1 MLFSSISFLY
11 YFLPIV
17 LGLYYIVPNNFKNMI
32 LLVSSLFFYFYG
44 EPVYIVLMLVSITS
58 GYLHGLWIHKVRNTK
73 YAKFAMTSSI
83 VVGVGLLL
91 YYKYIDFFI
100 FNINTIFSSHIP
112 LLRQVLPIGISF
124 YTFQIL
130 SYTIDLY
137 RGEAKVQKNI
147 FDFATYVSLF
157 PQLIAGPI
165 VRYTTVEE
173 ELRKRS
179 HSIEKTAYGIH
190 RFVIGLSKKIL
201 LANTL
206 GELGKIFDNMNEKT
220 LIFYWMYALSYTLQI
235 YFDFSGY
242 SDMAIGL
249 GKMFGFNFL
258 ENFNY
263 PYISKSISEF
273 WRRWHISL
281 GTWFRDYV
289 YIPMG
294 GNRVSRFKWIRN
306 ILVVWFLTG
315 FWHGAE
321 WNFIIWGLYF
331 ALFLSLE
338 KCFLNKLLIKLPGI
352 VSHLYVKLIVLISFI
367 IFDSSSL
374 REILDYLCG
383 MFGLSGQPLWNAETI
398 YYLKSYGVLFVI
410 ALVAATP
417 AVNLLLKRLS
427 RNNIINRLI
436 NVAHP
441 VLIIVLMLFI
451 TGYLIDGSFNPFLY
465 FRF

>member
-17 LGLYYIVPNNFKNMI
+17 LGLYFLVPKQFKNLI
-32 LLVSSLFFYFYG
+32 LLISSMFFYFYG
-44 EPVYIVLMLVSITS
+44 EPKCIVLMIVSITS
-58 GYLHGLWIHKVRNTK
+58 GYLHGLWIDKSREKKH
-73 YAKFAMTSSI
+73 AKIPMVSSI
-83 VVGVGLLL
+83 VVSIGMLV
-91 YYKYIDFFI
+91 YFKYFDFLI
-100 FNINTIFSSHIP
+100 VNINSFFSLSISP
-112 LLRQVLPIGISF
+112 LKLVLPIGISF

-130 SYTIDLY
+130 SYTIDVY
-137 RGEAKVQKNI
+137 KDEAKVQKNI
-147 FDFATYVSLF
+147 LNFATYVSLF

-173 ELRKRS
+173 ELSKRS

-206 GELGKIFDNMNEKT
+206 GELVKIFASVNEKT
-220 LIFYWMYALSYTLQI
+220 VMFYWMSAMAFTLQI
-235 YFDFSGY
+235 YYDFSGY

-249 GKMFGFNFL
+249 GKIFGFNFL

-263 PYISKSISEF
+263 PYISKSITEF

-294 GNRVSRFKWIRN
+294 GNRVNKIRWVWN

-315 FWHGAE
+315 LWHGAQ
-321 WNFIIWGLYF
+321 WNFIIWGIYF
-331 ALFLSLE
+331 AVFLIIE
-338 KCFLNKLLIKLPGI
+338 KCFLKEILERLPAFI
-352 VSHLYVKLIVLISFI
+352 SHLYVIFFIIISFV
-367 IFDSSSL
+367 IFNANGLGDVKKSL
-374 REILDYLCG
+374 MG
-383 MFGLSGQPLWNAETI
+383 MFGFLDIPMWNLEAI
-398 YYLKSYGVLFVI
+398 YYFKSYGTALLIGCIASTPFASIFIAKLKTRKYTGLIMDLLHPFVI
-410 ALVAATP
+410 I
-417 AVNLLLKRLS
+417 LLL
-427 RNNIINRLI
+427 LI
-436 NVAHP
+436 
-441 VLIIVLMLFI
+441 I